1 MFYSTMSYTREVPI
15 LFHIVDH
22 WLFHTIAAAVEATWD
37 AEEIACVRR
46 RIRQESSMRGFCSGV
61 ELLYIVYCIARLAK
75 KKFNTHYF
83 LYNDDNERNLRQR
96 ARQVRYHRRE
106 CVHLWDM
113 QVEPP
118 VMKKLAR
125 PLYDT
130 SVIRFKE
137 WTYGGPDRNGS
148 WHSNI
153 AILYGVTPTTQPAI
167 FGACFVACKVCRPD
181 EADVLAFGASQCCS
195 YIFDH

>member
-1 MFYSTMSYTREVPI
+1 
-15 LFHIVDH
+15 
-22 WLFHTIAAAVEATWD
+22 
-37 AEEIACVRR
+37 
-46 RIRQESSMRGFCSGV
+46 MRGFCSGA

-83 LYNDDNERNLRQR
+83 LYNDDNERHLRQR

-106 CVHLWDM
+106 CVHLWNM

-137 WTYGGPDRNGS
+137 WTRGGIDTDA
-148 WHSNI
+148 WHAHI
-153 AILYGVTPTTQPAI
+153 ATLYGVVPATLPARS
-167 FGACFVACKVCRPD
+167 GVCFVACLVCHPD
-181 EADVLAFGASQCCS
+181 EADVFTFGASQCMG
-195 YIFDH
+195 YIFDP